1 VLDIRAK
8 PQYGRG
14 LSPPSALD
22 QWRFRNPV
30 LLSSHGNQK
39 VILRGR
45 SHLTNEDAMD
55 LYQAQKLRDGREDV
69 AERQSLFGQACLHR
83 RGSDF
88 HDKSLSR
95 EKDSPDTRYGGA
107 RYIHTSESAARDR
120 ASRRGFLPY
129 AEPDIHLLS
138 RAGVAFTED

>member
-1 VLDIRAK
+1 MLLRGDRNRRVL
-8 PQYGRG
+8 
-14 LSPPSALD
+14 PSACFPLPD
-22 QWRFRNPV
+22 EYKD
-30 LLSSHGNQK
+30 GA
-39 VILRGR
+39 G
-45 SHLTNEDAMD
+45 
-55 LYQAQKLRDGREDV
+55 QAQKSGVGREDIP
-69 AERQSLFGQACLHR
+69 ERQSFFGQACLHR
-83 RGSDF
+83 RSSDF

-138 RAGVAFTED
+138 QAGVAFTED